1 MKLISALKNFIKGL
15 IATMQG
21 LFYLSIVG
29 LIALA
34 IVVSLGNSI
43 QSLPDRAALK
53 ISPSGILVDQKTFI
67 SPVKKLIEKSADET
81 ETLLFELI
89 KTIDHAANDK
99 RITNLVLE
107 LDYLN
112 AGSISKMEELG
123 EALLRFKSSGKP
135 IIAIGDSFNQDQY
148 FLASYAD
155 EIHLNP
161 MGSVI
166 LEGYGRYTSYLKE
179 ALDRLRINI
188 NVFRVGAYKDA
199 IEPFTRNNMSEKS
212 QEHTSIWVNELWL
225 AYTNRVESLR
235 GLRKDSINEYSKN
248 LGKKLIENG
257 GNAAQLALNMNLV
270 DKISNR
276 QEIMDH
282 LISLSGL
289 ADDGGY
295 QSIDTST
302 YFSHIK
308 QQLELSSTQKN
319 IDQVALI
326 IAKGAIDQGDQPNG
340 KIGSESIS
348 QLLKKAQQDDKIKA
362 VVLRIDSPGGG
373 AFASEIIRQEILTL
387 KDSGKPVIVSM
398 GSVAA
403 SGGYWISM
411 GATEIWATPTT
422 ITGSIGVFGVI
433 PTFENTLKSIGINSD
448 GIGTTSLSDI
458 YQLSRPMSEHAKQII
473 QSGVDHTYSKFL
485 NIVAEA
491 RNTSIEQVSLMA
503 QGRVWSG
510 VKALELGLVDK
521 LGGLNESLAA
531 AARAVNITD
540 YEVLEL
546 VRPLSLSEKIL
557 YQIGDVKVEFIKVFL
572 PQKSNPW
579 SIKEKLNE
587 LYAGLSILTELN
599 DPRGIY
605 LSCFECSK

>member
-1 MKLISALKNFIKGL
+1 MKFISASKNFMKGL
-15 IATMQG
+15 IAIMQG
-21 LFYLSIVG
+21 LFYLSILA

-34 IVVSLGNSI
+34 LVASLGNNE

-53 ISPSGILVDQKTFI
+53 ISPSGILVEQKTFI
-67 SPVKKLIEKSADET
+67 SPVKKFIEKSADET

-89 KTIDHAANDK
+89 KTIDHAANDN

-135 IIAIGDSFNQDQY
+135 IIAIGDSYNQDQY

-179 ALDRLRINI
+179 ALDRLQINI

-199 IEPFTRNNMSEKS
+199 IEPFTRNNMSEES
-212 QEHTSIWVNELWL
+212 REHTSMWVNELWL
-225 AYTNRVESLR
+225 AYTTRVESLR

-248 LGKKLIENG
+248 LGKKLLENG
-257 GNAAQLALNMNLV
+257 GNAAQLALSMNLV

-276 QEIMDH
+276 QESMDH

-295 QSIDTST
+295 QSIDTAS
-302 YFSHIK
+302 YFSYIK
-308 QQLELSSTQKN
+308 HQLELSSTQKD
-319 IDQVALI
+319 IDQIALI

-348 QLLKKAQQDDKIKA
+348 QLLKQAREDAKIKA
-362 VVLRIDSPGGG
+362 VVLRVDSPGGG

-422 ITGSIGVFGVI
+422 ITGSIGVFGII
-433 PTFENTLKSIGINSD
+433 PTFENTLKGIGINSD

-458 YQLSRPMSEHAKQII
+458 YQLSRPMSKHAKQII

-485 NIVAEA
+485 SIVAEA
-491 RNTSIEQVSLMA
+491 RNTSIKQVSLMA

-510 VKALELGLVDK
+510 AKALELGLIDQ
-521 LGGLNESLAA
+521 LGGLNESLAG
-531 AARAVNITD
+531 AARAANIND

-546 VRPLSLSEKIL
+546 VRPLSFREKIL
-557 YQIGDVKVEFIKVFL
+557 YQIGDVKVEFIKGFL

-579 SIKEKLNE
+579 SIKEKLNK
-587 LYAGLSILTELN
+587 LYAGLTILTELN